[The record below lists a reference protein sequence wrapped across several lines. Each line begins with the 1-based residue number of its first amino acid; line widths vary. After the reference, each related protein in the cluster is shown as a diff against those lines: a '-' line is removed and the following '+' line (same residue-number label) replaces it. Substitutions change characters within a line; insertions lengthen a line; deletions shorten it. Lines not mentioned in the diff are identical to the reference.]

1 MFAMIGKT
9 IAGLMVGAAF
19 LTLFAAAG
27 TRPEPDPRHAQIVSC
42 EIALR
47 QQLDD
52 PNDVIFPNFLTTPAA
67 FTRGENNAFET
78 IETFEFRARNQYNA
92 MTRYGGYCVY
102 DAAGKLVAADI
113 ER

>member
-9 IAGLMVGAAF
+9 VAGLMVGAAF
-19 LTLFAAAG
+19 LTLFTAAG
-27 TRPEPDPRHAQIVSC
+27 PQPAPDLRHAQIVSC

-52 PNDVIFPNFLTTPAA
+52 PNDVIFPNFLITPAA
-67 FTRGENNAFET
+67 YTRGENNAFET
-78 IETFEFRARNQYNA
+78 IETFEFRARNE
-92 MTRYGGYCVY
+92 YGGYCAY
-102 DAAGKLVAADI
+102 DDAGKLAAADI